1 MNHDTLAWLRWTLV
15 PGLGLRRSHQLLN
28 YIDSPEALFLHPERW
43 PLPDALKTELR
54 AMARLGEQ
62 HPVHRRALEQL
73 HWAAA
78 SPDHHLVCLSDT
90 EFPSQ
95 LSHISDPPLVLWVKG
110 NAHVLQKH
118 QVALVGSRTASV
130 NACHHA
136 HRLAS
141 DLTVAGYVITS
152 GGASGIDKASHE
164 GALANNGLTVAV
176 LGCGVDQVYP
186 KTHQNLFAAIA
197 EQGAIVSEHPL
208 GTMPRPGHFPR
219 RNRIISGLSECIVVV
234 EAALKSG
241 SLVTAQHA
249 LEQGRDV
256 YAMPGDIGNP
266 NAEGCHALLKQGAGL
281 ITQASDINSAI
292 QSQPSRQTL
301 NTNHLSPLQ
310 KRIVEQ
316 LQMQPLGLDALSE
329 VLSLSA
335 HHLLEPLLELELDGL
350 IEQQP
355 GGYCLG
361 L

>member
-43 PLPDALKTELR
+43 PLPEALKTELR

-62 HPVHRRALEQL
+62 HPIHRRALEQL

-78 SPDHHLVCLSDT
+78 SPDQHLVCLTDT
-90 EFPSQ
+90 DYPNP

-110 NAHVLQKH
+110 IAQVLQKP
-118 QVALVGSRTASV
+118 QVALVGSRTASI
-130 NACHHA
+130 NARHHA
-136 HRLAS
+136 HRLAG
-141 DLTVAGYVITS
+141 DLAGAGYVITS
-152 GGASGIDKASHE
+152 GGATGIDKASHE
-164 GALANNGLTVAV
+164 GALAKNGLTIAI
-176 LGCGVDQVYP
+176 LGCGVDRVYP
-186 KTHQNLFAAIA
+186 KTHKKLFSAIA

-208 GTMPRPGHFPR
+208 GTQPRPGHFPR
-219 RNRIISGLSECIVVV
+219 RNRIISGLSDCIVVV

-281 ITQASDINSAI
+281 ITQASDIDPAVQTETSI
-292 QSQPSRQTL
+292 QTL
-301 NTNHLSPLQ
+301 NIDNLSTLQ

-316 LQMQPLGLDALSE
+316 LRMQPLGLDALSE
-329 VLSLSA
+329 VLCLSA
-335 HHLLEPLLELELDGL
+335 HHLLEPLLELELDGV

-355 GGYCLG
+355 GGYCIG